1 MQCDKTFFQ
10 KNVLIITSLLF
21 ATNTIHAF
29 IAEKYLYAGF
39 FAFLTLT
46 SLVHHFCYTIYTNL
60 IDKIAIALVVCYGG
74 YLMWQKR
81 DGSKFKLSICILT
94 FLLCV
99 LFYIYGYFTK
109 TFCFTDCQDTCTIW
123 HSLLHASGSF
133 GHHAILLL

>member
-10 KNVLIITSLLF
+10 KNILIITSLLF

-29 IAEKYLYAGF
+29 IAEKYVYAAC

-46 SLVHHFCYTIYTNL
+46 SLVHHFYYTIYTNL
-60 IDKIAIALVVCYGG
+60 IDKLAIGFVVCYGG
-74 YLMWQKR
+74 YIMWEKR
-81 DGSKFKLSICILT
+81 NSSKTLLGFGVIT

-109 TFCFTDCQDTCTIW
+109 TFCFTDCEDTCTMW